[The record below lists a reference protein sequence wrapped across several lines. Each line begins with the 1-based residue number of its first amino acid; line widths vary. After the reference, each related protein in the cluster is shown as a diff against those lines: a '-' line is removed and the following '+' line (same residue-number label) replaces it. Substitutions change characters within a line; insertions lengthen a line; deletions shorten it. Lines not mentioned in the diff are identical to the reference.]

1 MSYWYRVFGA
11 SAVPPDADA
20 LLQHLQNL
28 GLAVTG
34 RFEGDEHGW
43 FRAELFSAEMH
54 EPIELERY
62 LATEEGIRDELNAW
76 AAWVEATGDSS
87 THVRLMQHAV
97 STAQLLTLECP
108 GDAPHQGT
116 LDRVCLAACQFL
128 ARQTAGVYQVDGQG
142 LFAADATLLVP
153 EN

>member
-11 SAVPPDADA
+11 SDAPPDADA
-20 LLQHLQNL
+20 LLQHLQEL
-28 GLAVTG
+28 GLGLTG
-34 RFEGDEHGW
+34 RFEGDEQGW
-43 FRAELFSAEMH
+43 FRAKLFSPEMH

-76 AAWVEATGDSS
+76 AAWVEAAGDSP

-108 GDAPHQGT
+108 DDAQHQAT
-116 LDRVCLAACQFL
+116 LDRVCLAACQFF

-142 LFAADATLLVP
+142 FFAADATPLVP